1 MNYYSMIVSY
11 DGTDY
16 CGWQLQPD
24 RPTITGVLQ
33 NTFQSVFE
41 TPAIIVGASRTD
53 SGVHALGQVCVC
65 RTELDIEPDRIM
77 SALNNRLPADIV
89 IRAMSRVDETY
100 HPQRRV
106 EQKIYWY
113 HFFLERPL
121 PLAQRYGWYYRYPV
135 DLQKLRKCLDL
146 FLGTHNFR
154 SFCTGNERGEDTIRT
169 IDEISLEYL
178 PCFGVYRIEIKGKSF
193 LRYMIRRIV
202 GACLEVASRPE
213 LACAD
218 IERVL
223 AAKNPAHSLP
233 KAPAKGLVLY
243 NIIYQEGR
251 GK

>member
-1 MNYYSMIVSY
+1 
-11 DGTDY
+11 
-16 CGWQLQPD
+16 
-24 RPTITGVLQ
+24 
-33 NTFQSVFE
+33 
-41 TPAIIVGASRTD
+41 
-53 SGVHALGQVCVC
+53 VCVC
-65 RTELDIEPDRIM
+65 RTELAIEPDRIM

-89 IRAMSRVDETY
+89 IRSVSCADETY

-135 DLQKLRKCLDL
+135 DLAKLEECLAV
-146 FLGTHNFR
+146 FHGTHNFR

-169 IDEISLEYL
+169 IDAITLECL
-178 PCFGVYRIEIKGKSF
+178 PCFGVYRIEVRGKSF

-213 LACAD
+213 LNCED
-218 IERVL
+218 IERIL
-223 AAKNPAHSLP
+223 AAKNPEHSLP

-243 NIIYQEGR
+243 NIMYQEG

>member
-1 MNYYSMIVSY
+1 MIVSY

-33 NTFQSVFE
+33 DTFLSVFD
-41 TPAIIVGASRTD
+41 TSAIIVGASRTD

-65 RTELDIEPDRIM
+65 RTELDIEPERIM
-77 SALNNRLPADIV
+77 SALNNRLPSDIV
-89 IRAMSRVDETY
+89 IRSVSNADESY
-100 HPQRRV
+100 HPQRKV
-106 EQKIYWY
+106 VQKVYWY

-135 DLQKLRKCLDL
+135 NLEKLQKCLQI
-146 FLGTHNFR
+146 FHGTHNFR
-154 SFCTGNERGEDTIRT
+154 SFCTGNERGEDTIRA
-169 IDEISLEYL
+169 IDAITLEYL
-178 PCFGVYRIEIKGKSF
+178 PCFGVYRIEVRGKSF

-202 GACLEVASRPE
+202 GAALEVASRPE
-213 LACAD
+213 LECAD

-223 AAKNPAHSLP
+223 AANNPAHALP
-233 KAPAKGLVLY
+233 KAPAKGLVLSE
-243 NIIYQEGR
+243 IIYQEG